1 MLKTT
6 LLAALFTLAGF
17 TAQAQTPAASAA
29 AKPAASAAAAVP
41 AASAAK
47 PAASGA
53 AAAKPAAAASGAAA
67 DPEVKNPMP
76 AFATKSPATATSKPK
91 TSPPSKPWTSASRAA
106 DAPPRS
112 NRHPGLVACRQPGA
126 SVATARLVRASFFSA
141 MAASKISDACR
152 AGARGGLVFGF
163 LISCPCSC
171 PFCLARYLT

>member
-67 DPEVKNPMP
+67 DPEVKKSN
-76 AFATKSPATATSKPK
+76 AGICHEKSSNGYKQTKNFTPFKTMDECIKSGGRAPK
-91 TSPPSKPWTSASRAA
+91 K
-106 DAPPRS
+106 
-112 NRHPGLVACRQPGA
+112 
-126 SVATARLVRASFFSA
+126 
-141 MAASKISDACR
+141 
-152 AGARGGLVFGF
+152 
-163 LISCPCSC
+163 
-171 PFCLARYLT
+171 